1 MLDALG
7 EVKVG
12 ETIWAHWERHMER
25 NRGGTAIVHWVTGEE
40 PHRWS
45 WGDLGSASLRY
56 AAKLAEVG
64 VRSGD
69 VCALIIRHH
78 RDFYPLYMAVS
89 RLGALPSVL
98 AYPNSRLHPEKFR
111 LGLAGMARR
120 SGLNWIL
127 TEREL
132 ESTVRP
138 LLSGAGTAIRDVCF
152 PFEWNPEG
160 AAGIRLDHPQVK
172 AEEPCLMQHSSGTT
186 GLQKA
191 VVLSHRAVL
200 ENVRR
205 YGAAIHATPEDR
217 VISWLPLY
225 HDMGLIAAFYLP
237 LTLGLP
243 LVQLSPFEW
252 VQAPVILLEAISQE
266 KGTLC
271 WLPNFAYNLMA
282 DRTSDE
288 DVEGVRL
295 DSLRMLVNCSEP
307 VRAESH
313 DRFYK
318 RFARLGLR
326 RAALG
331 ASYAMAET
339 TFAATQTVPG
349 AEAGRL
355 WLDREKAAEGMVRL
369 VAPGTTGARVCVS
382 SGRPISGC
390 ELRTLDDEGNG
401 LPEDRIGEIAIRSV
415 SLFDG
420 YRNNPE
426 QTRAVLRDGWYLTG
440 DYGFIWEGEY
450 YVIGRKKD
458 IIIVAGKNVYP
469 EDIEDAINQVGG
481 VLPGRVIAFGLEDS
495 KSGTEQICVVLESE
509 LFSAPEADQKSLRL
523 RVREAGMTVDLTI
536 NRVYLAPP
544 RWLIKSSAG
553 KPSRSANRDRALAEL
568 RYDAGG
574 THDI

>member
-1 MLDALG
+1 
-7 EVKVG
+7 
-12 ETIWAHWERHMER
+12 
-25 NRGGTAIVHWVTGEE
+25 
-40 PHRWS
+40 
-45 WGDLGSASLRY
+45 
-56 AAKLAEVG
+56 
-64 VRSGD
+64 
-69 VCALIIRHH
+69 
-78 RDFYPLYMAVS
+78 
-89 RLGALPSVL
+89 
-98 AYPNSRLHPEKFR
+98 
-111 LGLAGMARR
+111 
-120 SGLNWIL
+120 
-127 TEREL
+127 
-132 ESTVRP
+132 
-138 LLSGAGTAIRDVCF
+138 
-152 PFEWNPEG
+152 
-160 AAGIRLDHPQVK
+160 
-172 AEEPCLMQHSSGTT
+172 
-186 GLQKA
+186 
-191 VVLSHRAVL
+191 
-200 ENVRR
+200 
-205 YGAAIHATPEDR
+205 
-217 VISWLPLY
+217 
-225 HDMGLIAAFYLP
+225 
-237 LTLGLP
+237 
-243 LVQLSPFEW
+243 
-252 VQAPVILLEAISQE
+252 
-266 KGTLC
+266 
-271 WLPNFAYNLMA
+271 
-282 DRTSDE
+282 
-288 DVEGVRL
+288 
-295 DSLRMLVNCSEP
+295 

-318 RFARLGLR
+318 RFASLGLR

-355 WLDREKAAEGMVRL
+355 WLDRETAAEGMVRL

-382 SGRPISGC
+382 SGCPISGC
-390 ELRTLDDEGNG
+390 ELRMLDDEGNQ

-426 QTRAVLRDGWYLTG
+426 QTRAVLREGWYLTG

-450 YVIGRKKD
+450 YVVGRKKD

-469 EDIEDAINQVGG
+469 EDIEDAINQVSG

-523 RVREAGMTVDLTI
+523 RVREAGMTIDLTI